1 MLVDLCST
9 KKFFLLFC
17 QIYCEENCVSP
28 APTYRSTM
36 VVLNAAASAEET
48 RRINHAIHMVN
59 DGFLLYGMK
68 HVLEFK
74 KMMEE
79 KYIVSDCLLGQ
90 PQVENTLIPFRPASW
105 YYKYYKVVL

>member
-1 MLVDLCST
+1 
-9 KKFFLLFC
+9 
-17 QIYCEENCVSP
+17 
-28 APTYRSTM
+28 M

-90 PQVENTLIPFRPASW
+90 PQVENAVISTIQPFNIISPSELT
-105 YYKYYKVVL
+105 YF